1 MLVAQGYSICTKGDF
16 LSIDFEMEAIII
28 GIKERNLN
36 SVSFA
41 DGKRR
46 SYQSGLM
53 VLLVTDI
60 LELFDER
67 IVC

>member
-53 VLLVTDI
+53 V
-60 LELFDER
+60 
-67 IVC
+67 